1 MFSANDKGGLI
12 HDVFKLAC
20 ERIIEPTLPLDL
32 VRYMN
37 KEDHLIPFSMLRS
50 KSECLSTTLQDK
62 KVKAKYMV
70 RFSLNNLSNTNTKG
84 KIRFCSNYSTKSL

>member
-20 ERIIEPTLPLDL
+20 ERMIEPTLPLDL

-50 KSECLSTTLQDK
+50 KSECLSTALQDK
-62 KVKAKYMV
+62 KLKVKYMV
-70 RFSLNNLSNTNTKG
+70 RYM
-84 KIRFCSNYSTKSL
+84 IKSP